1 MSPKYPLPGDTQ
13 QVLRRFQLVQ
23 CRNPG
28 LLFSRFAPDWR
39 GEPTQ
44 KRSGL
49 EAVRTVKPDADL
61 LAGFRQRWRNVVT
74 ALQGEVFEGTTD
86 WRLVVGLGQKGPLEV
101 GFTFHRLYGIAMI
114 PGSALKGLA
123 RAYAYL
129 VEGRDEADA
138 DFRAV
143 FGRAPKAGQDQ
154 SQAEAGSA
162 IFFDAI
168 PLTGPELDLD
178 VMNPHYQDYYQGN
191 APPADWQSPVPI
203 YFLTLKRGI
212 RFAFAVGW
220 RKPMDEDGLQLR
232 SLAAQ
237 WLQKGLQEL
246 GAGAKTSAG
255 YGYFT
260 VPEVQAEPTL
270 VEEVPLIAAEPKPP
284 TAPEPLTWRTGTVR
298 EYRPDRGTGRLVDA
312 ETGQEFRFERQAIKE
327 KGWSPGKK
335 MRVQYAVVDRE
346 GRQVVVKI
354 RRV

>member
-1 MSPKYPLPGDTQ
+1 MNLKYPLPGDTQ
-13 QVLRRFQLVQ
+13 QVLRRFKPVQ

-28 LLFSRFAPDWR
+28 LLFSRFALDWQD
-39 GEPTQ
+39 EPTQ
-44 KRSGL
+44 KSSL
-49 EAVRTVKPDADL
+49 EMVRTAKPDADL

-143 FGRAPKAGQDQ
+143 FGQAPKAGQDQ
-154 SQAEAGSA
+154 GQAEAGSA

-168 PLTGPELDLD
+168 PLIGPELDLD
-178 VMNPHYQDYYQGN
+178 VMNPHYPDYYQGN
-191 APPADWQSPVPI
+191 APPADWQSPVLI
-203 YFLTLKRGI
+203 YFLALKRGI

-220 RKPMDEDGLQLR
+220 RKPMDAEGLRLR
-232 SLAAQ
+232 SLAVQ

-255 YGYFT
+255 YGYFIISQA
-260 VPEVQAEPTL
+260 QAERAT
-270 VEEVPLIAAEPKPP
+270 VQEVPALAAQPEPP
-284 TAPEPLTWRTGTVR
+284 AVPEPLSWRVGTVR
-298 EYRPDRGTGRLVDA
+298 EYRPDKGIGRLVDA
-312 ETGQEFRFERQAIKE
+312 ETGQEFRFERQVIEE

-335 MRVQYAVVDRE
+335 VRVRYAIVE
-346 GRQVVVKI
+346 QAGRWVVVKI
-354 RRV
+354 QRA